1 MIFRSEDIEMTNERL
16 LKVHE
21 IVTDLW
27 KNYRANYE
35 TMSNTDAWWDSL
47 IDSQQEIAKKYNDD
61 QLVIDLAIALFND
74 LERICK
80 AS

>member
-1 MIFRSEDIEMTNERL
+1 MASITKDRL

>member
-1 MIFRSEDIEMTNERL
+1 MTNERL

-27 KNYRANYE
+27 KNYRTSYE

>member
-1 MIFRSEDIEMTNERL
+1 MTNERL
-16 LKVHE
+16 LNVHE

>member
-1 MIFRSEDIEMTNERL
+1 MTNERL

-27 KNYRANYE
+27 KNYRTSYE
-35 TMSNTDAWWDSL
+35 TMINTDAWWDSL
-47 IDSQQEIAKKYNDD
+47 INSQSEITKKYNDD
-61 QLVIDLAIALFND
+61 PLAIALAIALFKD

-80 AS
+80 A

>member
-1 MIFRSEDIEMTNERL
+1 MTNERL

-27 KNYRANYE
+27 KNYRTSYE

-80 AS
+80 TS